1 MKMKGHWDQVY
12 RTRRPNEVSWYQP
25 HLKVSLQL
33 IEDAAGDRDSAIIDL
48 GGGESTLVDD
58 LSAMGYRNV
67 SVLDMSSIA
76 LDVARARLQTRAAD
90 VNSLFGDVTT
100 FSFDAHAYDDWHDR
114 AVFHFL
120 TEAEARVA
128 YVRQVARAV
137 KPGGHVIVAA
147 FGPEGPTKCS
157 GLDVSVRAPRAAR
170 QVRSALRTRRSL
182 DGFAP
187 DAGRSGPA
195 IHLLLLQSCF
205 PVHRSGSSFE
215 KLVQG

>member
-1 MKMKGHWDQVY
+1 
-12 RTRRPNEVSWYQP
+12 
-25 HLKVSLQL
+25 VSLQL

-128 YVRQVARAV
+128 YVRQSRVRQ
-137 KPGGHVIVAA
+137 
-147 FGPEGPTKCS
+147 S
-157 GLDVSVRAPRAAR
+157 RAPSSPAAT
-170 QVRSALRTRRSL
+170 S
-182 DGFAP
+182 
-187 DAGRSGPA
+187 
-195 IHLLLLQSCF
+195 
-205 PVHRSGSSFE
+205 
-215 KLVQG
+215 